1 MSEHWKDERIMLGK
15 IAIDLFIDDFNFR
28 FLTLLWISVLVIG
41 DLIDIWFLKDSFF
54 GEPHI
59 EL

>member
-1 MSEHWKDERIMLGK
+1 MLGKIAIDFK
-15 IAIDLFIDDFNFR
+15 IAIDLFIDHFNFR
-28 FLTLLWISVLVIG
+28 FITLLWINVLEIG
-41 DLIDIWFLKDSFF
+41 DLIDIWVLKDSFF